1 MSRFSNSVFVFALF
15 SASTATVVSA
25 APAIAF
31 DGYKGVGR
39 QATPAEVK
47 AWDIDVR
54 PDFKGLPK
62 GSGNV
67 ERGNELFE
75 EKCASCHGSFGESN
89 EVFTPL
95 AGGTTKDDIKAGRV
109 KGLSSGELPQRTTF
123 TKVATISTVFDYIQ
137 RAMPWT
143 APKSLK
149 PDEVYAILAYLLNL
163 QEIVPADFTLSD
175 KNIADVQKLLPNR
188 NGMTTD
194 HGLWPGASAKK
205 GGIGN
210 GGIPDVKNVA
220 CMKNCKPAVQIG
232 STLPDYA
239 RTAHGELADQYRS
252 FGPVR
257 GTKTLE
263 GDATKPVAAA
273 NPNLELATKS
283 GCMACHGLNN
293 KIVGPGYDEVVTRY
307 RGQTDAESR
316 LISKVK
322 AGGQGA
328 WGSVPMPPNGHL
340 PEQDIKT
347 LVKWILSGAQ

>member
-1 MSRFSNSVFVFALF
+1 MSRFSKSILFLALF
-15 SASTATVVSA
+15 SASTATF
-25 APAIAF
+25 AF
-31 DGYKGVGR
+31 DDFKGVGR
-39 QATPAEVK
+39 QATATEVK

-67 ERGNELFE
+67 ENGNELFE
-75 EKCASCHGSFGESN
+75 AKCASCHGSFGESN

-95 AGGTTKDDIKAGRV
+95 AGGTTKEDIQNGRV

-163 QEIVPADFTLSD
+163 QEIVPADFVLSD

-188 NGMTTD
+188 NGMSTE
-194 HGLWPGASAKK
+194 HGLWPGAAAKK

-210 GGIPDVKNVA
+210 GGVPDVKNVA
-220 CMKNCKPAVQIG
+220 CMKNCKTEVQIG

-239 RTAHGELADQYRS
+239 RTAHGELADQNRN

-257 GTKTLE
+257 GTRTL
-263 GDATKPVAAA
+263 GVAAAAPVAASPA
-273 NPNLELATKS
+273 LDMATKS
-283 GCMACHGLNN
+283 GCMACHGVNN
-293 KIVGPGYDEVVTRY
+293 KIVGPGYNEVVARY
-307 RGQTDAESR
+307 KDQADAESR
-316 LISKVK
+316 LVAKVK
-322 AGGQGA
+322 NGGQGV
-328 WGSVPMPPNGHL
+328 WGSIPMPPNGHL
-340 PEQDIKT
+340 KDEDLKT
-347 LVKWILSGAQ
+347 LVKWILSGAK